1 MREQPS
7 KAELLRAVIDF
18 IREQA
23 IPELSGQTA
32 FHARVASN
40 ALDIVLREIELAPA
54 TDAAEL
60 KRLRALLGGDGDLD
74 ELNWELCRRI
84 GRGEFTLDTP
94 GLSDH
99 LWAVALGKLAID
111 QPGYSTYRRILESQ
125 KGAA

>member
-99 LWAVALGKLAID
+99 LRAVALGKLAID
-111 QPGYSTYRRILESQ
+111 QPGYSTYRRIVESQ
-125 KGAA
+125 KGVA

>member
-1 MREQPS
+1 MLDQPS
-7 KAELLRAVIDF
+7 KAELLRAVIEF

-54 TDAAEL
+54 ADAAEL
-60 KRLRALLGGDGDLD
+60 KRLRALFGGDGDLD
-74 ELNWELCRRI
+74 ELNLELCRRI
-84 GRGEFTLDTP
+84 EGGAFTLDTP

-99 LWAVALGKLAID
+99 LWAVAVSKLAID
-111 QPGYSTYRRILESQ
+111 QPNYSTYRRIVESH
-125 KGAA
+125 KGVA